1 MRSRRTRRRQ
11 SPGPR
16 DPTRPNR
23 AGSTYA
29 TGEAAAINRILW
41 EDLTGIDRAAL
52 LRESATCISTE
63 LREKIEAALARL
75 EKREPIQYISGQ
87 AVFMGM
93 RLQVNRHVLIPRP
106 ETEEL
111 VQWILDDYTPPPAP
125 FSLLDIGTGS
135 GCIAIA
141 LRRFLPQATVTAV
154 DASAAALD
162 VAAANAR
169 LHACPVDCR
178 LLNFLE
184 AEVRNSLPQV
194 HVIVSNPPYIPAKE
208 ASMLDAHVRMHEPA
222 AALFVADDDPLLFYR
237 ALAAFAGT
245 HLLPEGALY
254 VETHEHYAR
263 ETAALFSQTFS
274 SVEIKT
280 DLNGRERMVKAT
292 NS

>member
-1 MRSRRTRRRQ
+1 MTLQAYYRHCSEQ
-11 SPGPR
+11 I
-16 DPTRPNR
+16 
-23 AGSTYA
+23 AQWYA

-41 EDLTGIDRAAL
+41 EDLAGIDRATL
-52 LRESATCISTE
+52 LREGANVISPE
-63 LREKIEAALARL
+63 LQIKMEAALARL
-75 EKREPIQYISGQ
+75 EKREPIQYVCGH

-111 VQWILDDYTPPPAP
+111 VQWILDDYSSPPLP

-141 LRRFLPQATVTAV
+141 LRRFLPEATITAV
-154 DASAAALD
+154 DASDAALD
-162 VAAANAR
+162 AAAANAR
-169 LHACPVDCR
+169 KHACPVDCR

-184 AEVRNSLPQV
+184 AEERNSLPQV

-208 ASMLDAHVRMHEPA
+208 ASMLDANVRMHEPA
-222 AALFVADDDPLLFYR
+222 AALFVPDDDPLLFYR

-245 HLLPEGALY
+245 HLLPDGALY
-254 VETHEHYAR
+254 VETHERYAR
-263 ETAALFSQTFS
+263 DTAALFSQTFR